1 MSTKEFKYNPK
12 YYNEGKLLQLRP
24 KGEAIHTY
32 QLSDGTLIGMFQG
45 SRGTHKD
52 LDFIVRLLRVG
63 ENQTP
68 FPPPHLF
75 WVTDLIIKA
84 QLYPNEVKEIVS
96 YYIDF
101 YEKRCVP
108 FNTKE
113 ERLAYTP
120 KTVEHIKEKYS
131 SINVPQTLPID
142 YIALVVELFCYCEK
156 RNEGAFM
163 FKELLLKIKDYTDG
177 HIDYMDLLQGFK

>member
-1 MSTKEFKYNPK
+1 MAYSYNPQ
-12 YYNEGKLLQLRP
+12 YYYDGKLHQLKP
-24 KGEAIHTY
+24 KLTAIHTY

-45 SRGTHKD
+45 SRGSHPD

-75 WVTDLIIKA
+75 WVADLIIKA
-84 QLYPNEVKEIVS
+84 QLHPVEVKEIID

-101 YEKRCVP
+101 YTHKCIP
-108 FNTKE
+108 FNSVD
-113 ERLAYTP
+113 ERSAYSP
-120 KTVEHIKEKYS
+120 ITVNHIKTKYAA
-131 SINVPQTLPID
+131 INVPNTLPVD
-142 YIALVVELFCYCEK
+142 YIALIIELFCYCEK

-163 FKELLLKIKDYTDG
+163 FKELLQKIKAYTEG
-177 HIDYMDLLQGFK
+177 KIDYMDLLQGFK